1 MLVVMAC
8 FDRTDPSCHHTSRAD
23 VLSADLCIPHRYTVG
38 MGMSFPRDTI
48 ILTDGMP
55 REHQGIAASLINNV
69 VHYSVSIIL
78 GIADT
83 AIQQTNCGGSN
94 VLGSY

>member
-1 MLVVMAC
+1 
-8 FDRTDPSCHHTSRAD
+8 
-23 VLSADLCIPHRYTVG
+23 

-55 REHQGIAASLINNV
+55 REHQGIAASLFNNV

-83 AIQQTNCGGSN
+83 TIQQTQCARELLKRVAFCNWPRWLWDGDRAVFLVDVCGEREN
-94 VLGSY
+94 N